1 MTQPKQH
8 INCTWATLELNYP
21 GLRLPY
27 SSHAYLI
34 DYTWEGKKCR
44 IPCAT
49 RLNGRNCKPVT
60 ATSNRA
66 FVDIS
71 SLFDWLVK
79 FKEFFRF
86 LKVWRTWNI
95 LSQAEIIN
103 AWRLGHW
110 KLKFRNFTEFFTC
123 LKVIPKIKK
132 LKNLE
137 NMGRIAN
144 ARWKI
149 SQIMAEIN
157 SQQHEKEKEKA

>member
-1 MTQPKQH
+1 MSKIYFLSYSWHIPAVSMQYLGIKVHATLMPIIGWINHITICVMTQPKQH
-8 INCTWATLELNYP
+8 INCMRATLELNYP

-49 RLNGRNCKPVT
+49 RLNGPNCKPVT
-60 ATSNRA
+60 GTSNRA

-86 LKVWRTWNI
+86 LKDWRT
-95 LSQAEIIN
+95 
-103 AWRLGHW
+103 
-110 KLKFRNFTEFFTC
+110 
-123 LKVIPKIKK
+123 
-132 LKNLE
+132 
-137 NMGRIAN
+137 
-144 ARWKI
+144 
-149 SQIMAEIN
+149 
-157 SQQHEKEKEKA
+157 